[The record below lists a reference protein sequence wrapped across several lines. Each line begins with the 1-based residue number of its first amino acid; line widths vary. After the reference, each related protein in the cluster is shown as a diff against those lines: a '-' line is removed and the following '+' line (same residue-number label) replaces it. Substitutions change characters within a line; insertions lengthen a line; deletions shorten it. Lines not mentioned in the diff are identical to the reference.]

1 VGSHTG
7 GRAAYAS
14 SGCNNARPVEWFV
27 LAVAL
32 LVILLGSQLFTNGVE
47 WVGDRYGL
55 TEGVIG
61 SVLAAIGTALPETL
75 LPLIAIIAGGAVS
88 GKEIGVG
95 AIIGAPLML
104 STLAM
109 FVLAVAL
116 VGFARTRGRGT
127 RMLAE
132 PRVIRQDLGFFLV
145 LFAVGVGAG
154 LVDNRPVKWVVAAF
168 LVCSYVVYVRRHVKA
183 AGEAEVESEAAG
195 TLDPLYLLAWFRR
208 LSGRGGEAA
217 GPPSVAASIG
227 QTVLALALI
236 IGAAR
241 VFVGAVERLDH
252 VLQIPSLVFSLLIAP
267 IATELPEQMNG
278 VIWVGRRK
286 DTLAFGNVTGAM
298 VFQASF
304 PVTVGLLLTPWKLT
318 QDGLVAAV
326 VALVAAAWLYVAVRL
341 LRTLPAWLLGLQVL
355 LYGGYLVYVL
365 TRL

>member
-1 VGSHTG
+1 MD
-7 GRAAYAS
+7 
-14 SGCNNARPVEWFV
+14 WLL

-47 WVGDRYGL
+47 WIGERYGL
-55 TEGVIG
+55 AEGVIG

-109 FVLAVAL
+109 FVLGIAL
-116 VGFARTRGRGT
+116 LGFARSRGRGT
-127 RMLAE
+127 VMLAD
-132 PRVIRQDLGFFLV
+132 PRVIRQDLGTFV
-145 LFAVGVGAG
+145 AMFALGVAAG
-154 LVDNRPVKWVVAAF
+154 LLHSRPVNWAVAVV
-168 LVCSYVVYVRRHVKA
+168 LVCGYVLYVRRHVKA
-183 AGEAEVESEAAG
+183 PGEAEVESEASG
-195 TLDPLYLLAWFRR
+195 ILEPLYLLAWPRR
-208 LSGRGGEAA
+208 LTGRPGRPE
-217 GPPSVAASIG
+217 GPPPVAASIG
-227 QTVLALALI
+227 QTLLALLLI
-236 IGAAR
+236 ILAAR

-267 IATELPEQMNG
+267 VATELPEQMNG

-286 DTLAFGNVTGAM
+286 DTLALGNVTGAM

-304 PVTVGLLLTPWKLT
+304 PVTVGLLLTPWRLT
-318 QDGLVAAV
+318 HDALIAAV
-326 VALVAAAWLYVAVRL
+326 ISLAAGAWLYVAIRL
-341 LRTLPAWLLGLQVL
+341 VRTLPAWLLLLQVV
-355 LYGGYLVYVL
+355 LYVGYLAYVL

>member
-1 VGSHTG
+1 MD
-7 GRAAYAS
+7 
-14 SGCNNARPVEWFV
+14 WLL
-27 LAVAL
+27 LALAL

-47 WVGDRYGL
+47 WIGERYGL
-55 TEGVIG
+55 AEGVIG

-75 LPLIAIIAGGAVS
+75 LPLIAIVAGGEVS
-88 GKEIGVG
+88 GKEIGIG

-109 FVLAVAL
+109 FVLGVAL

-127 RMLAE
+127 KMLAD
-132 PRVIRQDLGFFLV
+132 PRVIRQDLGFFV
-145 LFAVGVGAG
+145 VMFAAGVGAG
-154 LVDNRPVKWVVAAF
+154 LVGSRPVKWAVAAA
-168 LVCSYVVYVRRHVKA
+168 LVTGYVFYVRRHVKA
-183 AGEAEVESEAAG
+183 PGEAEVESEASG
-195 TLDPLYLLAWFRR
+195 IVEPLYVLAWLRR
-208 LSGRGGEAA
+208 LTGRGGESSVR
-217 GPPSVAASIG
+217 PPVAASIG

-286 DTLAFGNVTGAM
+286 DTLALGNVTGAM

-304 PVTVGLLLTPWKLT
+304 PVTVGLLLTPWRLSH
-318 QDGLVAAV
+318 DGLVAAV
-326 VALVAAAWLYVAVRL
+326 VSLVAASWLYVAVRL
-341 LRTLPAWLLGLQVL
+341 FRTLPAWLLAAQVV

-365 TRL
+365 TRV